1 MVAKLQRFMQR
12 RVLTITEDHVQ
23 VANIFQNSRNARVM
37 KVTIIRKSS
46 AKYGIVDAKIMKEI
60 LEVDILIMI
69 IRSIFSP
76 GMFEL
81 AICLAFNFN
90 DMQ

>member
-1 MVAKLQRFMQR
+1 MQR

-23 VANIFQNSRNARVM
+23 VTNVFQNPRNAGVM
-37 KVTIIRKSS
+37 KVDIIRKSS
-46 AKYGIVDAKIMKEI
+46 AKYGIVDVKIVKEI

-76 GMFEL
+76 SMFEL
-81 AICLAFNFN
+81 AICLAFDFN
-90 DMQ
+90 DVE